1 MPTASPRRVSRLR
14 CCFYSSTNV
23 CAGLSPTAASTTSRT
38 SNTAQTASSNS
49 PTTAPTKQSNTSS
62 ICSPPPDLLVVNV
75 ELFLSR
81 SCEARIYSCQEAAR
95 QESTDLRPTRT
106 RALWLPGPI
115 STCRCPQKSRLRQ
128 PIRNQWLTLLGL
140 YKRPT
145 PARENP
151 P

>member
-14 CCFYSSTNV
+14 CCFYSSTNSS
-23 CAGLSPTAASTTSRT
+23 AGLTPTPPSTTSRT

-81 SCEARIYSCQEAAR
+81 SGSHVSGWTAKQILQTVLTPFHLSYGLNQLRYDLLNFKGHALIELYSL
-95 QESTDLRPTRT
+95 SLHD
-106 RALWLPGPI
+106 ALPI
-115 STCRCPQKSRLRQ
+115 
-128 PIRNQWLTLLGL
+128 
-140 YKRPT
+140 
-145 PARENP
+145 
-151 P
+151 

>member
-62 ICSPPPDLLVVNV
+62 ICSPPPDLLVEIGRASCRERGRHVRGWTAKQIKQAV
-75 ELFLSR
+75 LTTFHLS
-81 SCEARIYSCQEAAR
+81 QE
-95 QESTDLRPTRT
+95 TNY
-106 RALWLPGPI
+106 I
-115 STCRCPQKSRLRQ
+115 SNTSINIKHVL
-128 PIRNQWLTLLGL
+128 
-140 YKRPT
+140 
-145 PARENP
+145 
-151 P
+151 

>member
-81 SCEARIYSCQEAAR
+81 SGGARIDSTLKAADKGFVM
-95 QESTDLRPTRT
+95 QIYVVC
-106 RALWLPGPI
+106 ALNLVSSDAGMV
-115 STCRCPQKSRLRQ
+115 T
-128 PIRNQWLTLLGL
+128 G
-140 YKRPT
+140 
-145 PARENP
+145 
-151 P
+151 

>member
-75 ELFLSR
+75 ERSEEHTSGLQSRGHVVYRLLLVLTNFHLSEKAYGLNQLR
-81 SCEARIYSCQEAAR
+81 Y
-95 QESTDLRPTRT
+95 DLRK
-106 RALWLPGPI
+106 LKG
-115 STCRCPQKSRLRQ
+115 
-128 PIRNQWLTLLGL
+128 
-140 YKRPT
+140 
-145 PARENP
+145 
-151 P
+151 

>member
-81 SCEARIYSCQEAAR
+81 SCGDGIY
-95 QESTDLRPTRT
+95 
-106 RALWLPGPI
+106 AL
-115 STCRCPQKSRLRQ
+115 SQTV
-128 PIRNQWLTLLGL
+128 LGEGVSPL
-140 YKRPT
+140 QHSEGGYG
-145 PARENP
+145 
-151 P
+151 

>member
-1 MPTASPRRVSRLR
+1 PAMPTASPRRVSRLR

-81 SCEARIYSCQEAAR
+81 SGSHVSGWKAMQINQAVITTFHLCDEGCSLNQLGYDMRKVMRRGLIER
-95 QESTDLRPTRT
+95 DV
-106 RALWLPGPI
+106 
-115 STCRCPQKSRLRQ
+115 SR
-128 PIRNQWLTLLGL
+128 
-140 YKRPT
+140 Y
-145 PARENP
+145 AY
-151 P
+151 

>member
-81 SCEARIYSCQEAAR
+81 SCEAVIYLAPYVK
-95 QESTDLRPTRT
+95 L
-106 RALWLPGPI
+106 LP
-115 STCRCPQKSRLRQ
+115 LRQ
-128 PIRNQWLTLLGL
+128 TLRGALQGFSLGL
-140 YKRPT
+140 
-145 PARENP
+145 
-151 P
+151 